1 MADSIGC
8 MKRTEAKSEAQE
20 GGWAAPNLEATRSPG
35 GGEGPRSNVKEID

>member
-1 MADSIGC
+1 MY
-8 MKRTEAKSEAQE
+8 RTLRRKQRNKSEAQE